1 MMKGKNIFDSIEKIQ
16 NNIVDN
22 KEEIEKLDQQI
33 GDGDHIFNIL
43 RGLEEISKLRE
54 LLIDEPIDQ
63 VFKQLGMKIMTTVG
77 GSSGALFATLLIG
90 MAKNYNSQSTDQE
103 NIAKM
108 FYEGVEAMKK
118 RGKSGS
124 GEKTML
130 DVLIPV
136 SEILCECKNEKNSK
150 IVADKVKKVAEKSM
164 LSTKDMLATKG
175 RASFLGER
183 SKGHIDPG
191 ARSSQLA
198 IDAVCNQFI
207 N

>member
-16 NNIVDN
+16 NNIIDN
-22 KEEIEKLDQQI
+22 KEEIERLDQQI

-54 LLIDEPIDQ
+54 SLISEPIDK